1 MKLQSDEKGGQGK
14 RTSNAQ
20 AVELYAAQVRQLYS
34 QSVPGLIGAQLSALV
49 FTYALWRT
57 VPHWKILIWLA
68 AYFIL
73 QVIRN
78 LLVRRFR
85 RLSPSGEEAI
95 RWGPRFVWVTVASGL
110 VWGLSGVFLFPENSI
125 LHQFILALFLAG
137 LSSAAV
143 VVYAP
148 LKACN
153 LPTVVAEILPLSL
166 RCFYELDYVHTV
178 MGIVMMVFGTVLVF
192 TGRYIHSINE
202 DSLKLNFEKNEL
214 LNSVLEQQ
222 RESDQLNEELKSQ
235 IEERKK
241 AQQGLVESE
250 ARFRELA
257 ELLPQLAFEL
267 DLDGNFTFVNRA
279 GLEMMGRTSD
289 DLAKGLA
296 PAQVCS
302 PEDWERAQ
310 REFQEVFEGK
320 SLVEAEYNVTRG
332 DGSSVPVVVYA
343 NPITREGSIVGVRG
357 VGVDVSELKAAQ
369 RQLGA
374 SLQEKEVLLR
384 EIHHRVKNN
393 LQVICSLLRV
403 QKRSLDNDRYAE
415 LFQESENRIRS
426 MATVYEKLY
435 QSRDLSELNAHDY
448 LNSVVRHI
456 QATYESIGK
465 GIEVSTDLE
474 DLTLNTDSAIS
485 LGLITTELVSNCLKH
500 AFPNDGKGRI
510 DICLQALDNG
520 RLQLEVRD
528 NGIGL
533 PHHIDA
539 TDPNSLGLRLVRIF
553 VEQLGGEL
561 HISGNN
567 GTSTLI
573 EFEKPHI
580 ESPEEANYVRS
591 ASRSRS

>member
-1 MKLQSDEKGGQGK
+1 MKLQLDEKPGQDK
-14 RTSNAQ
+14 PTSNPL

-49 FTYALWRT
+49 LMFALWRT
-57 VPHWKILIWLA
+57 VPHWQLLIWLA
-68 AYFIL
+68 VYFVL

-78 LLVRRFR
+78 LLVARFR
-85 RLSPSGEEAI
+85 RLSLSGTEAI
-95 RWGPRFVWVTVASGL
+95 QWGLRFVWVTVASGL
-110 VWGLSGVFLFPENSI
+110 VWGMAGVFLFPENSI
-125 LHQFILALFLAG
+125 LHQFILALFIAG
-137 LSSAAV
+137 ISAAAA

-148 LKACN
+148 LTACY
-153 LPTVVAEILPLSL
+153 LPTVVSEVLPIAL
-166 RCFYELDYVHTV
+166 RCFYELDYLHMV
-178 MGIVMMVFGTVLVF
+178 MGVVMLVFGTVLIF
-192 TGRYIHSINE
+192 TGRYVHAVNE
-202 DSLKLNFEKNEL
+202 NSLKLGFEKNQL
-214 LNSVLEQQ
+214 LKSVLDQQ
-222 RESDQLNEELKSQ
+222 RQSDQLNMELLSQ
-235 IEERKK
+235 IEERRK

-296 PAQVCS
+296 PAEVCS

-310 REFQEVFEGK
+310 REFEEVFDGK
-320 SLVEAEYNVTRG
+320 SLVEAEYNLTRG

-343 NPITREGSIVGVRG
+343 NPITREGNIVGVRG
-357 VGVDVSELKAAQ
+357 VGVDVSDLKAAQ
-369 RQLGA
+369 RQLA
-374 SLQEKEVLLR
+374 TSLQEKEVLLR

-403 QKRSLDNDRYAE
+403 QRRSLDDDRHAE

-435 QSRDLSELNAHDY
+435 QSRDLSELNARDY

-456 QATYESIGK
+456 QATYEAIGT
-465 GIEVSTDLE
+465 GVDVTTDLE

-485 LGLITTELVSNCLKH
+485 LGLIMTELVSNCLKH
-500 AFPNDGKGRI
+500 AFPDDGKGRI
-510 DICLQALDNG
+510 DICLQALDNN
-520 RLQLEVRD
+520 RIQLEVRD
-528 NGIGL
+528 NGMGL

-539 TDPNSLGLRLVRIF
+539 TDPNSVGLRLVRIF
-553 VEQLGGEL
+553 VEQLGGKL

-567 GTSTLI
+567 GTSASI